1 MTSVNNN
8 NPYMEQ
14 IYNITND
21 IKFKKFFKN
30 NFTSPL
36 SVLILNEIYPYVYVS
51 IILVI
56 ISFLLILSI
65 FVLLIRQ
72 FNYLNMLIDNS
83 KIDMIS
89 IKK

>member
-1 MTSVNNN
+1 MTSTNQTNG
-8 NPYMEQ
+8 YMEQ

-21 IKFKKFFKN
+21 AKFKMFFKN

-36 SVLILNEIYPYVYVS
+36 SILILNEIYPYVYLS
-51 IILVI
+51 MILVI

-72 FNYLNMLIDNS
+72 FNFLNVLINNES
-83 KIDMIS
+83 
-89 IKK
+89 